1 MKKEEQKNINI
12 LTLAIIED
20 VNDELDKAYASG
32 KTFKR
37 LRSCTAYTIET
48 ENFIVL
54 KSYSTIIAVKDKRTN
69 TFFDFLR
76 YVYGYTST
84 SAQHFAKFRNM
95 FRNTWNDTTY
105 TYRTI

>member
-20 VNDELDKAYASG
+20 VNNELEKVYSNG

-37 LRSCTAYTIET
+37 LRTCTAYTIET

-54 KSYSTIIAVKDKRTN
+54 KSYATIIAVKDKRTN

-84 SAQHFAKFRNM
+84 SAQHFAKFRNT
-95 FRNTWNDTTY
+95 FRDSWDDVTY
-105 TYRTI
+105 TYRTV